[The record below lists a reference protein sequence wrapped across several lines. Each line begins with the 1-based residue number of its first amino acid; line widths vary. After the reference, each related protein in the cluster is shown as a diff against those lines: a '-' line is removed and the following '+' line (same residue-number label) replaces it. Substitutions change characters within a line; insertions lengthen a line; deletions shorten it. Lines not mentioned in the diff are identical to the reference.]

1 MHRRLVF
8 RPADRVSMERQMHGT
23 QFTEGF
29 QLSPIAKGSPKAL
42 ILLLRDPA
50 ISIETLTSVAERW
63 AVSVP
68 AAAFVALEAIERVG
82 QTSDIVRNTIVDSG
96 SSAEP
101 ETLGLAA
108 RGLARV
114 VAQELRAR
122 RLDASQLVLVGFGS
136 GGTLALR
143 LVLHQGWSCAG
154 VLAFA
159 PTLINPPPRTVR
171 RNHKIRLIDSAGSSS
186 GAHAGARDVASIL
199 VDRGIDV
206 RRVRLGEPML
216 SEEAIRHGALY
227 LAELVATAQ
236 WGGRLPVTQ
245 GADDV

>member
-1 MHRRLVF
+1 
-8 RPADRVSMERQMHGT
+8 MERQMHGT

-29 QLSPIAKGSPKAL
+29 QLNPIAKGSPKAL
-42 ILLLRDPA
+42 VLLLQDFGTSQDPA
-50 ISIETLTSVAERW
+50 TSVETLTAVAARW

-68 AAAFVALEAIERVG
+68 AAAFIALGAIERAQ
-82 QTSDIVRNTIVDSG
+82 QTSDVVRSTIVEPG
-96 SSAEP
+96 SSTEP
-101 ETLGLAA
+101 EWLDRAA
-108 RGLARV
+108 RSLAPL

-122 RLDASQLVLVGFGS
+122 RLDASRLVLVGFGS
-136 GGTLALR
+136 GGNLALHM
-143 LVLHQGWSCAG
+143 VLRQRWSCSG

-159 PTLINPPPRTVR
+159 PTLTDLLPRTVR
-171 RNHKIRLIDSAGSSS
+171 RNHKIRLIDSAGNSS

-206 RRVRLGEPML
+206 RRVRLGGAML

-236 WGGRLPVTQ
+236 WGGRHAVAIG
-245 GADDV
+245 GADV